1 MNSRKRSQGGDE
13 EQPQPTKKKR
23 VVRKTMNKRTISNC
37 STLELLLA
45 TRPPVLLM
53 FLLLLSRQVVS
64 WSSRSEDNSPL
75 SISHLVSRWGVTITI
90 YDTVIVNGRIQY
102 KISIAS
108 DRKNHSI
115 TLLTHFEITSKY
127 NNVRDYSTRSFY
139 TALWNVR
146 YSPSLLLMIPSA
158 R

>member
-1 MNSRKRSQGGDE
+1 MNSRKRSQGGDG

-23 VVRKTMNKRTISNC
+23 VARKTMNKRTVSNC

-53 FLLLLSRQVVS
+53 FLPLLSRRVVS
-64 WSSRSEDNSPL
+64 RSSHSEDGSPL
-75 SISHLVSRWGVTITI
+75 SISHLVSCWGVAITI
-90 YDTVIVNGRIQY
+90 YHMVIVNGRIQY

-127 NNVRDYSTRSFY
+127 NNVRDYFTRSFY
-139 TALWNVR
+139 TGLWSVR
-146 YSPSLLLMIPSA
+146 YSPSLLS
-158 R
+158 